1 MEGGR
6 QAIPGG
12 RPDRG
17 AAARFRAGGLTAEE
31 AARTALARARETEP
45 SLRAFLHLDPE
56 GALAEARRQDSL
68 PTGERGPLSGLP
80 VAVKDNIAVRGAPCT
95 SGSAL
100 LDGYRAPYDATV
112 VERLRRSGAVIV
124 GKTNLDEFGMGSSTT
139 RSYRAPTGNPAD
151 PRRIP
156 GGSSGGSAAAAAAGS
171 AFAALGTDTG
181 GSVRQPAAHCGI
193 FGIRPTYGR
202 VSRYGVTAYASSF
215 DQVGCLSPDLAW
227 VGRLL
232 TVIAGEDPRDA
243 TSASRPVPDFGA
255 AAEAPR
261 LPKRLAVA
269 GPEELAALDPASREA
284 FSRTVRAIEQA
295 GSEVREAPLPPPE
308 TAVAAYYLLA
318 CAEASS
324 NLARFD
330 GMRYGRRRGAGW
342 LFDVYRETRS
352 VGFGAEVRRR
362 VLLGATIL
370 SKGYRDAVY
379 HAAGEA
385 RREITAAL
393 LGLFEESEF
402 LLLPTTVGPPHRI
415 GEEPDPG
422 AEYDSDRFTILA
434 ALARVPAISLPAG
447 EREGLPF
454 GVQLVAP
461 PWREA
466 PLLSAAAA
474 VAEIV

>member
-1 MEGGR
+1 MGER
-6 QAIPGG
+6 APEERPGATAA
-12 RPDRG
+12 
-17 AAARFRAGGLTAEE
+17 AAARLRAGELTAGE
-31 AARTALARARETEP
+31 AARAALDRARETEP
-45 SLRAFLHLDPE
+45 SVRAFLHLDPE
-56 GALAEARRQDSL
+56 GALAEARRQDEL
-68 PTGERGPLSGLP
+68 PRGERGPLSGLP
-80 VAVKDNIAVRGAPCT
+80 VAVKDNIAVRGLPCT

-100 LDGYRAPYDATV
+100 LDGYRAPYDATA
-112 VERLRRSGAVIV
+112 VERLRRAGAVIV

-151 PRRIP
+151 PSRIP
-156 GGSSGGSAAAAAAGS
+156 GGSSGGSAAAAACGS

-181 GSVRQPAAHCGI
+181 GSVRQPAAHCGV

-202 VSRYGVTAYASSF
+202 VSRFGVTAYASSF
-215 DQVGCLSPDLAW
+215 DQVGCLSSDLVS
-227 VGRLL
+227 VGRVLGA
-232 TVIAGEDPRDA
+232 ISGEDPRDA

-255 AAEAPR
+255 AAGTPR
-261 LPKRLAVA
+261 LPKRLAVP
-269 GPEELAALDPASREA
+269 GPEELGALDPASREA
-284 FSRTVRAIEQA
+284 FARTARAVERA
-295 GSEVREAPLPPPE
+295 GVEVREVSLPPPA

-342 LFDVYRETRS
+342 LLDVYRETRS

-362 VLLGATIL
+362 VLLGAAIL

-393 LGLFEESEF
+393 LRLLETADF
-402 LLLPTTVGPPHRI
+402 LLLPTTVEPPRRI
-415 GEEPDPG
+415 EDEPDPG

-434 ALARVPAISLPAG
+434 ALAGTPAISLPAG

-454 GVQLVAP
+454 GVQLLAA
-461 PWREA
+461 PWREG

-474 VAEIV
+474 VAAEVG

>member
-1 MEGGR
+1 MGTKAPEAR
-6 QAIPGG
+6 SCRA
-12 RPDRG
+12 
-17 AAARFRAGGLTAEE
+17 AAARLRAGEITAEE
-31 AARTALARARETEP
+31 ATRSALARARETEP
-45 SLRAFLHLDPE
+45 SVRAFLHLDPE
-56 GALAEARRQDSL
+56 GALAEARRQDAL
-68 PTGERGPLSGLP
+68 PSGERGPLSGLP
-80 VAVKDNIAVRGAPCT
+80 VAVKDNIAVRGLPCT

-100 LDGYRAPYDATV
+100 LDGYRAPYDATA
-112 VERLRRSGAVIV
+112 VERLRRAGAVIV
-124 GKTNLDEFGMGSSTT
+124 GKTNLDEFGMGSATT

-151 PRRIP
+151 PERIP
-156 GGSSGGSAAAAAAGS
+156 GGSSGGSAAAAACGS

-193 FGIRPTYGR
+193 FGLRPTYGR
-202 VSRYGVTAYASSF
+202 ISRFGVTAYASSF
-215 DQVGCLSPDLAW
+215 DQVGCMSSDLVS
-227 VGRLL
+227 VGRVLDA
-232 TVIAGEDPRDA
+232 ISGEDPRDA
-243 TSASRPVPDFGA
+243 TSASRPAPDFGA
-255 AAEAPR
+255 AAGTPR
-261 LPKRLAVA
+261 MPKRLAVA
-269 GPEELAALDPASREA
+269 GPEELGALDPASREA
-284 FSRTVRAIEQA
+284 FSRAARAIERA
-295 GSEVREAPLPPPE
+295 GVEMREVSLPPPE

-330 GMRYGRRRGAGW
+330 GMRYGRRRGSGW

-362 VLLGATIL
+362 LLLGATIL

-393 LGLFEESEF
+393 LRLFDEGEF
-402 LLLPTTVGPPHRI
+402 LLLPTTVEPPRRI
-415 GEEPDPG
+415 EEEPDPG

-434 ALARVPAISLPAG
+434 ALAGVPAMSAPAG

-474 VAEIV
+474 VAEVL